1 MKKRIV
7 AALLLVAMAMSLV
20 ACGGSTTPEAKPAA
34 PQAAAPQ
41 AGSTG
46 NAGNAT
52 VGNFTV
58 PEGGYDGSAVT
69 IKFAH
74 TMGAKLQEV
83 LNYHIG
89 EFNKL
94 YPNITVEHNTYGG
107 WSDIAGLIN
116 TEIMADNQP
125 NSDC

>member
-7 AALLLVAMAMSLV
+7 AVLLLVAMIMSMMV
-20 ACGGSTTPEAKPAA
+20 ACGGKKKSFSSSDVE
-34 PQAAAPQ
+34 
-41 AGSTG
+41 
-46 NAGNAT
+46 
-52 VGNFTV
+52 V
-58 PEGGYDGSAVT
+58 PNTGYDGSKVT

-94 YPNITVEHNTYGG
+94 YPNITIEHDT
-107 WSDIAGLIN
+107 
-116 TEIMADNQP
+116 
-125 NSDC
+125 